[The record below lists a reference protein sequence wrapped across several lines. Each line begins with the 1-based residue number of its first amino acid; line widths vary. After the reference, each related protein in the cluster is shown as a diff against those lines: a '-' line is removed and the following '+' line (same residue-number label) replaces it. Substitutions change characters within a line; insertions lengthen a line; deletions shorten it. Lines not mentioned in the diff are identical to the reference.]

1 MLSGCMLTVYRFF
14 WSYHVRLIRQP
25 SQPTKQAVQ
34 FYWEIISHFNFFPQR
49 KIKLPLKVKNEILHP
64 KFLRGEL
71 SSKYF
76 TATAMHRACSS
87 LWFTH
92 QKYWWCSHS
101 NQGQHTTNA
110 AVYLNFPHPLSPE
123 IIGGKILLLPR
134 SHTKLT
140 FYQQGTANGKHFYFS
155 EAFGERVCSD
165 HSYGKYAKRFNLCP
179 LL

>member
-1 MLSGCMLTVYRFF
+1 MLTVYRFF

-110 AVYLNFPHPLSPE
+110 AVYFNFPSPLSPE
-123 IIGGKILLLPR
+123 IIGGKNLIAAKVPHQTYLLPAGHCQWQTLLFQWSLR
-134 SHTKLT
+134 
-140 FYQQGTANGKHFYFS
+140 
-155 EAFGERVCSD
+155 GEGVQWP
-165 HSYGKYAKRFNLCP
+165 FLW
-179 LL
+179 

>member
-1 MLSGCMLTVYRFF
+1 MSSGCMLTVYRFF

-110 AVYLNFPHPLSPE
+110 AVYFNFPSPLSPE
-123 IIGGKILLLPR
+123 IIGGKNLIAAKVPHQTYLLPAGHCQWQTLLFQWSLR
-134 SHTKLT
+134 
-140 FYQQGTANGKHFYFS
+140 
-155 EAFGERVCSD
+155 GEGVQWP
-165 HSYGKYAKRFNLCP
+165 FLW
-179 LL
+179 